1 MSIFDRVRDLFV
13 PSNITPGAGSDFWY
27 EDPYTYSGAKINPEK
42 AMQLATV
49 YTCVNLLASSIAS
62 LPLVTYRRLPEG
74 GKEEATD
81 HPLYNL
87 LKYAP
92 NDQQT
97 KFTFCQQM
105 VVHAALR
112 GNFYGE
118 IKYRPNGEIE
128 SIEPLIPQRMQV
140 EKLSN
145 GRLRFTYNKEDGGQ
159 QRYIQGELLRFHT
172 LSEDGYSGMSVI
184 KQASRTMSLATNT
197 EEYGDAYFSNGARPG
212 GILSTT
218 APMDEETRKNNQKAW
233 ERAHR
238 GSKNAHKVVLLNNI
252 DFKPISIS
260 NEDSQFLET
269 RRFSK
274 EEICGLFGIPPHLA
288 ADLSRATFSNIEHQD
303 IGFYKHTIRHWVT
316 NIEQSI
322 KRDLIV
328 DDDIFVEFKV
338 DALLRGDSESRANYY
353 SAALGSGGSPA
364 WMTPNEIRALENLN
378 PIDGGDALPVAT
390 NIPTMDEREEN

>member
-1 MSIFDRVRDLFV
+1 MRWIESIKSIFQNQL
-13 PSNITPGAGSDFWY
+13 PGAGSDYWY
-27 EDPYTYSGAKINPEK
+27 DDPINYQSSKINVDR
-42 AMQLATV
+42 ALQIATV
-49 YTCVNLLASSIAS
+49 YTCVNILASSIAS
-62 LPLVTYRRLPEG
+62 LPLITYRRLPGG

-87 LKYAP
+87 LKYTP
-92 NDQQT
+92 NDWQT

-105 VVHAALR
+105 VAHAALR
-112 GNFYGE
+112 GNFYSAIQYNQRGE
-118 IKYRPNGEIE
+118 VVGL
-128 SIEPLIPQRMQV
+128 EPLIPQRMQV
-140 EKLSN
+140 EKLPN
-145 GRLRFTYNKEDGGQ
+145 GQLRFTYTDDDGRQ
-159 QRYIQGELLRFHT
+159 VRYLQGELLRFHT
-172 LSEDGYSGMSVI
+172 LTDNGYTGLSVI
-184 KQASRTMSLATNT
+184 GQARRTMSLASNT

-212 GILSTT
+212 GILTSDG
-218 APMDEETRKNNQKAW
+218 PMDTETRNANKESW

-238 GSKNAHKVVLLNNI
+238 GAKNAHKVAVLSSMK
-252 DFKPISIS
+252 FQPITIT

-269 RRFSK
+269 RRFTK

-322 KRDLIV
+322 KRDLIIE
-328 DDDIFVEFKV
+328 DDIFAEFKV

-378 PIDGGDALPVAT
+378 PINGGDALPVAT
-390 NIPTMDEREEN
+390 NIPDMQQTTENQ